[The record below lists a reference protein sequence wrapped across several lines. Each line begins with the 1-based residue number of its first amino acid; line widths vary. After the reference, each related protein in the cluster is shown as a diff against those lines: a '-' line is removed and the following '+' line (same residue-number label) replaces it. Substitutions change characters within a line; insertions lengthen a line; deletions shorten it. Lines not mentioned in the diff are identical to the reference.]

1 MSPVALLLA
10 ATLFSGEPADSP
22 APTPAGDKPR
32 VAFETTMGRIV
43 LELDPA
49 KAPKTVENFLANV
62 ASGHYEGTIFH
73 RVISGFMIQ
82 TGGLTAEMTEKKTG
96 NRIEN
101 EADNGLKNLRGTVAM
116 ARTNDPHSANAQ
128 FFINVVDNPR
138 LDFVSE
144 QNGFTWGY
152 AVFAKV
158 VAGMDVVDKIRAV
171 ETGPQGPFAKDVPT
185 QAVVIERAELLSP
198 PAP

>member
-116 ARTNDPHSANAQ
+116 ARTMDPHSASAQ
-128 FFINVVDNPR
+128 FFVNTVDNGF
-138 LDFVSE
+138 LDHTGKNP
-144 QNGFTWGY
+144 QGWGY
-152 AVFAKV
+152 AVFGRV
-158 VAGMDVVDKIRAV
+158 VEGMDVVDKIAAV
-171 ETGPQGPFAKDVPT
+171 KTGNRGSHQNVPLEPVT
-185 QAVVIERAELLSP
+185 VTKASKL
-198 PAP
+198 